1 MTDRATMKC
10 VLVEAPHSMRID
22 ERPVPRP
29 TQGQVRVRVHFAGI
43 CGSDLHIYHGDHPYV
58 EFPRVIGH
66 EFAGVIDAVGSGVPQ
81 SRIGE
86 RVAVTPVISCG
97 DCTSCRAGRP
107 NVCLNLK
114 VVGVH
119 VEGGFAEYCCV
130 PEALACALPADVD
143 DRSAATVEPFS
154 IAANML
160 SRTGVSADD
169 CALVYGAGPI
179 GMTVVQALKG
189 VHGVAPLIVADRLD
203 DRLDRARSAGADM
216 VINVDRTPLD
226 ETLARHGL
234 APTLIIDAACHP
246 AILEQAMRIAAPAA
260 RIGLM
265 GFGATPSAVSQ
276 QILNRKELTICAS
289 RLNNLKFPEVIEW
302 MRRGQINPAQFISHT
317 FTAHRVQEAFDLLET
332 DPTAC
337 SKVLLDFTAA

>member
-1 MTDRATMKC
+1 MTMKC
-10 VLVEAPHSMRID
+10 VLVEGPRTMRIE
-22 ERPVPRP
+22 ERPIPEPRP
-29 TQGQVRVRVHFAGI
+29 GEVRVKVRFAGI
-43 CGSDLHIYHGDHPYV
+43 CGSDLHIYHGEHPYV

-66 EFAGVIDAVGSGVPQ
+66 EFAGAIDAVGAGVDTA
-81 SRIGE
+81 RIGQ

-97 DCTSCRAGRP
+97 DCASCRAGRP

-130 PEALACALPADVD
+130 PEALACPVPDSVD
-143 DRSAATVEPFS
+143 DRAAATVEPFS

-160 SRTGVSADD
+160 SRTGVMAED

-189 VHGVAPLIVADRLD
+189 VHGVRTLIVADRLD
-203 DRLDRARSAGADM
+203 ERLHWASASGADLL
-216 VINVDRTPLD
+216 VNVAQ
-226 ETLARHGL
+226 ESLAERLATAGL

-246 AILEQAMRIAAPAA
+246 AILEEAVDLAGPGA

-265 GFGATPSAVSQ
+265 GFNPTPSSVTQ
-276 QILNRKELTICAS
+276 QVLNRKELTLCAS
-289 RLNNLKFPEVIEW
+289 RLNNLKFPQVIGW
-302 MRRGQINPAQFISHT
+302 MAAGQIDPHRFISHT
-317 FTAHRVQEAFDLLET
+317 FPAAQVLQAFELLESN
-332 DPTAC
+332 PVSC